1 MPSDNAMSPN
11 PEDGGAWDVN
21 QWEDEETRG
30 LVELVENRK
39 PTKLSGGGVTAEAVG
54 PTPGVI
60 GRADPKLAPTPSA
73 RQSQAGARR
82 LHRVWPARN
91 VFCCRGFCM
100 TGGTDECCFPNLCI
114 WAFLLVPCTVYYYYV
129 FPHLWA
135 NHAYPLAG
143 ATTVVFLIS
152 VGLLLATCCSDPGII
167 PRRTVI
173 LATGREELLKETL
186 GYDLLGVVQDNGRL
200 GVPDDLWRQ
209 GYRWCRT
216 CNIIRPPRASHC
228 PDCDNCVLRFDHHC
242 PFMNNCIG
250 QRNYHFFFGFLTSV
264 LPLSLLVIPSI
275 LMFFT
280 TNMEESMKG
289 IVRLSATMRLL
300 FYGITAVGGMI
311 VIAAVMSLVLWAYH
325 VYLITSNKTTKE
337 QMKKLDNITEEPTLC
352 APRGPQLFDPWA
364 WVNPREL
371 QADA

>member
-1 MPSDNAMSPN
+1 
-11 PEDGGAWDVN
+11 
-21 QWEDEETRG
+21 
-30 LVELVENRK
+30 
-39 PTKLSGGGVTAEAVG
+39 
-54 PTPGVI
+54 
-60 GRADPKLAPTPSA
+60 
-73 RQSQAGARR
+73 
-82 LHRVWPARN
+82 
-91 VFCCRGFCM
+91 M